1 MEALASTEK
10 MLQDK
15 VNKTSKVVINSRNTV
30 HRESAACQI
39 RLKHFLS
46 LQFKYSVSLSPPF
59 IFSIISASSSVCSWR
74 LLGTLICWDDLIGG
88 VLVSTAVGGRGSD
101 LTLCVQVSP
110 CQMVWANGIVKR
122 TSMESLNQRNQCELM
137 EQV

>member
-1 MEALASTEK
+1 MSLCHPHLSSPSS
-10 MLQDK
+10 LLL
-15 VNKTSKVVINSRNTV
+15 
-30 HRESAACQI
+30 HLSA
-39 RLKHFLS
+39 
-46 LQFKYSVSLSPPF
+46 PGD
-59 IFSIISASSSVCSWR
+59 
-74 LLGTLICWDDLIGG
+74 LGTLICWDDDLIGG